1 MKYDE
6 INKSKSLLL
15 KWKFI
20 SEKKEVKLMIV
31 LFVVELEFK
40 NKWVLVKIVVQEIVF
55 IEIESVEFV
64 LIMK

>member
-40 NKWVLVKIVVQEIVF
+40 NKWVLVKIVV
-55 IEIESVEFV
+55 
-64 LIMK
+64 

>member
-15 KWKFI
+15 NWKFI

-55 IEIESVEFV
+55 KEIECEEFV

>member
-55 IEIESVEFV
+55 KEIECEEFV

>member
-40 NKWVLVKIVVQEIVF
+40 NKWVVVKIVVQEIVF
-55 IEIESVEFV
+55 KEIECEEFV